1 MTAWALSLAAAS
13 ALITLL
19 RFAARGPSMAKTVI
33 KTLSVALLALVSF
46 AEALPVL
53 LTVALALGALGDA
66 FLSRDG
72 DATFLG
78 GLGSFA
84 LSHIAYTALFV
95 AMPGFDAAL
104 LTEWPAAPLAVALLL
119 LAVGLGIPLW
129 RAAGALRIPVMIYVV
144 LIVLMGLS
152 AIAVGAPILWAAVL
166 FVISDALLGSKLF
179 LIARDSRWQN
189 PTDYLVWLSYW
200 VAQAVFLLGFL
211 MLGLT
216 PATVL

>member
-19 RFAARGPSMAKTVI
+19 RYAARGPSLAKTVI

-46 AEALPVL
+46 VEGLPVL

-72 DATFLG
+72 DAAFLG
-78 GLGSFA
+78 SLGSFA
-84 LSHIAYTALFV
+84 LSHIAYAALFIL
-95 AMPGFDAAL
+95 MPGFDISAL
-104 LTEWPAAPLAVALLL
+104 ATWPAALMALGLVALGF
-119 LAVGLGIPLW
+119 GLGVPLW
-129 RAAGALRIPVMIYVV
+129 RAAGALRIPVMVYVV
-144 LIVLMGLS
+144 LIVLMGL
-152 AIAVGAPILWAAVL
+152 AALILGAPILWGAVL

-179 LIARDSRWQN
+179 LMRPDSDWQG

-200 VAQAVFLLGFL
+200 LAQAVFLLSFL
-211 MLGLT
+211 SLGT
-216 PATVL
+216 APATAL

>member
-1 MTAWALSLAAAS
+1 MTPWALSLAAAS

-19 RFAARGPSMAKTVI
+19 RFAARGPSLAKTVI

-46 AEALPVL
+46 VEGLPVL
-53 LTVALALGALGDA
+53 LTAALALGALGDA

-72 DATFLG
+72 DAAFLG

-84 LSHIAYTALFV
+84 LSHFAFTALFV
-95 AMPGFDAAL
+95 AMPSFDAAS
-104 LTEWPAAPLAVALLL
+104 LTQWPGAPLAVALLV
-119 LAVGLGIPLW
+119 LAVAQGVPLW
-129 RAAGALRIPVMIYVV
+129 RAAGGLRVPVAIYVV
-144 LIVLMGLS
+144 LIALMGLS
-152 AIAVGAPILWAAVL
+152 AIAVGAPILWGAVL

-179 LIARDSRWQN
+179 LIAPDSRWQR

-200 VAQAVFLLGFL
+200 LAQAVFLLSFL

-216 PATVL
+216 PVTVL